1 MSHVVLFE
9 IDFLQTSPLTSMYAR
24 FDTYVEEEMPKKMK
38 MTFTFTYDYYL
49 LQLLILEDWGSN
61 MSNVTNKKNLPEKI
75 N

>member
-38 MTFTFTYDYYL
+38 MTF
-49 LQLLILEDWGSN
+49 LITLFWNFLFKSSFE
-61 MSNVTNKKNLPEKI
+61 NVSM
-75 N
+75 

>member
-49 LQLLILEDWGSN
+49 PKLLILED
-61 MSNVTNKKNLPEKI
+61 
-75 N
+75 